1 VNDKTPR
8 VSQDLVLS
16 PEKHNANT
24 IVMSKPKTTF
34 QSPKPDIVKRII
46 GQQSSANVI
55 SLDKKPV
62 IKPLFKPVK
71 LNGLDPKRIT
81 LENSVPKQD
90 ATDKKFEPPPSFST
104 SQLKSLSESLSSL
117 PTVAPVV
124 APRLV
129 DMKHTQ
135 PVASSQDL
143 YNSLKADLFNNSSGL
158 DLYSSTSV
166 RGLPVP
172 VPASSE
178 LQSTLTTIS
187 AYLNTTTPY
196 PTQAVVGPIKRSESQ
211 GYYTSNR
218 ATTTTGPPPE
228 WPKLETGKIN
238 PELTDIESTDVES
251 EEDNA
256 GHPKGHLPTFLP
268 TNFPT
273 FDSPSSSP
281 RSLSG
286 LSSAS
291 GINYGSSLSS
301 FNPSYS
307 PQPAMVGNIKH
318 SAIKPTAVVSPSRPR
333 MPILP
338 KPVPAAIAAS
348 PVRVEKVS
356 VVTNFMCSVC
366 GAEFDSRENLVTHE
380 QSTHWRL

>member
-1 VNDKTPR
+1 MGVSPHSPQLLLLYRSTSKPELKTDCEEMAET
-8 VSQDLVLS
+8 DLETQTQAQNGKSPEAS
-16 PEKHNANT
+16 PEK
-24 IVMSKPKTTF
+24 K
-34 QSPKPDIVKRII
+34 DE
-46 GQQSSANVI
+46 SSNK
-55 SLDKKPV
+55 D
-62 IKPLFKPVK
+62 
-71 LNGLDPKRIT
+71 
-81 LENSVPKQD
+81 
-90 ATDKKFEPPPSFST
+90 T
-104 SQLKSLSESLSSL
+104 S
-117 PTVAPVV
+117 
-124 APRLV
+124 
-129 DMKHTQ
+129 
-135 PVASSQDL
+135 
-143 YNSLKADLFNNSSGL
+143 
-158 DLYSSTSV
+158 
-166 RGLPVP
+166 
-172 VPASSE
+172 
-178 LQSTLTTIS
+178 
-187 AYLNTTTPY
+187 
-196 PTQAVVGPIKRSESQ
+196 
-211 GYYTSNR
+211 
-218 ATTTTGPPPE
+218 TTGPPPE
-228 WPKLETGKIN
+228 WPKPETGKIN

-338 KPVPAAIAAS
+338 KPVPAAIAS

-380 QSTHWRL
+380 QSTHWGL